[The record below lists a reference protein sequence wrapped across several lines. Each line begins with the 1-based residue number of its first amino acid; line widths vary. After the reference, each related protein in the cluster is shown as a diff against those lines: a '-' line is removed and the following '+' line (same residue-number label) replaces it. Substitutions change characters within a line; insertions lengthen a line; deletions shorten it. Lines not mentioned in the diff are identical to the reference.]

1 MMAQEVKELGDGETS
16 KKCPTSKVSSIL
28 DSPVERQ
35 RQSSVELPSLQFLK
49 QPSAVKDANLN

>member
-35 RQSSVELPSLQFLK
+35 R
-49 QPSAVKDANLN
+49 